1 MSSSW
6 VCFSFE
12 SVPCVYKRQ
21 EIPRMTLSQQCH
33 HYVADVLLACLDAWW
48 EHSHSKALEWVSV
61 VVVSALV
68 WQHVIVLGSSRIP
81 LQSVM
86 SVVGQLICVPGQ
98 AEKMGTRG
106 LIPQR

>member
-1 MSSSW
+1 M
-6 VCFSFE
+6 
-12 SVPCVYKRQ
+12 
-21 EIPRMTLSQQCH
+21 
-33 HYVADVLLACLDAWW
+33 
-48 EHSHSKALEWVSV
+48 

-98 AEKMGTRG
+98 AEKMGTRADSTKVNQG
-106 LIPQR
+106 LGSKLAVQCVRQFVVHPCISGAVFVSPSQSSKITHLESCF